1 MSVSPKVILDISQSQ
16 MASLSID
23 FKMIKVETTS
33 DNDSNNN
40 SPTVQY
46 ELHSEPKYT
55 DLDMTVPS
63 TVSFFEQSGV
73 DDGAGDGS
81 KKRKHDKSA
90 SSIHEIDGY
99 SLVEPE
105 GKKFRFEHPYVENYD
120 ISSMPTTISK
130 YCYNT
135 DEYIYQKPYKYSYI
149 SENSES
155 PGQYGFP
162 TYNDCNANVYPSN
175 NNSYYVSN
183 HQLPE
188 HVQQY
193 NSQPLNVEVP
203 QSSSD
208 KNLKIVKEKLNKIKN
223 KKIKLPKISPQ
234 RDPEG
239 TKVLRSMAN
248 VRERQRTQSLNSA
261 FSSLRKIIPTLPSDK
276 LSKIQTLKLASRF
289 VKSSNMTS
297 FFRKFSASF
306 SLTLA

>member
-1 MSVSPKVILDISQSQ
+1 

-23 FKMIKVETTS
+23 CKMIKVEQTS

-40 SPTVQY
+40 SPTASY
-46 ELHSEPKYT
+46 GSELKYT

-63 TVSFFEQSGV
+63 TVSFFEQPSI
-73 DDGAGDGS
+73 DGTDCNGS
-81 KKRKHDKSA
+81 KKRKHAKSV
-90 SSIHEIDGY
+90 SPVPHELEAY
-99 SLVEPE
+99 HTVEPE
-105 GKKFRFEHPYVENYD
+105 GKKFRFETFAENYD

-130 YCYNT
+130 FCYN
-135 DEYIYQKPYKYSYI
+135 DDYHYQKPYKYSYI
-149 SENSES
+149 CENSES

-175 NNSYYVSN
+175 NNSYYVPN
-183 HQLPE
+183 PQLPE

-193 NSQPLNVEVP
+193 NNAQSQQLNVEVP

-223 KKIKLPKISPQ
+223 KKIKLPKMTPP

-289 VKSSNMTS
+289 VKRILS
-297 FFRKFSASF
+297 F
-306 SLTLA
+306 